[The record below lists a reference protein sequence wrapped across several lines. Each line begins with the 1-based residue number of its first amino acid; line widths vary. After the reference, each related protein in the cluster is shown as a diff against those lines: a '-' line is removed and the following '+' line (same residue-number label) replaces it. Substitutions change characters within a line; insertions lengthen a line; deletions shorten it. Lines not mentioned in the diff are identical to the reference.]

1 MRKVKNRIILRI
13 VKPLLVILIILF
25 VFFSIYFNIALRK
38 NLKVNLYENLAK
50 DTTIISQEVN
60 KFFSKYIQIVNQMKA
75 DDELKDYI
83 RYIKSDKDKYDY
95 LYFDNVVDILQNIE
109 SSDNQL
115 YYTWIGVNSINEFL
129 TVSRYFYGGPDYN
142 YSVRPWYIELLKNNG
157 EIIVSSPYSE
167 VTSKEHVVSV
177 VAPIMKESEEDKDV
191 KYNIGQVS
199 IDIKIERIK
208 EYISNYSLGE
218 DGHAILIT
226 GDGKYVTF
234 PKGWSEKDN
243 ILDEEGTLSELGQK
257 MIAGEIG
264 VGEYDYNGVAVY
276 FAYAPV
282 GINGWAV
289 GAYIPKA
296 EIDKQIY
303 LFNIMS
309 ILLLVAAIT
318 IIAIFIII
326 LRLKNDN
333 KELSKVNDKLLMKDK
348 ELRVQYN
355 EIQTYANKLKEKEEY
370 IRDLAYL
377 DPLTGLPNRRQFIE
391 NLYKS
396 IEDRNSGAVIM
407 LDLDNFKDINDTLGH
422 IYGDKVLIKI
432 SEILSGYNDKNTFI
446 SRFGG
451 DEFLILLNTQDSST
465 CVKLFVKK
473 IVDIFNNKIIID
485 NDEIYISVS
494 IGVSLFPQHCNSV
507 NELIMN
513 ADTAMYHVKK
523 SGKNNY
529 IFFNENMK
537 SKLMEKKKVEK
548 ILHQAL
554 REKSFEL
561 FYQPQVDVMTGEQVA
576 AEALLRLKDSKISP
590 AVFIPVAEET
600 GRIIEIGRRVVEEV
614 ARQQSEWKEKGIK
627 LRPIAINFSAEQI
640 NDHNFIPFL
649 KDTLKKYDIEPQ
661 YIDIEI
667 TESVFMN
674 NEYKTIEFLNELK
687 SMGVSISLD
696 DFGTGYS
703 SISYLTFIPV
713 DKIKLDK
720 SLIDEFLANG
730 EINVISNII
739 ALAHSLDLVVVAEGV
754 EDKGQSQLLLKS
766 NCDYIQGYLYSKP
779 VTAEEFE
786 NIYDIKLPKIT
797 NDNSN

>member
-1 MRKVKNRIILRI
+1 MRKGQNGIILKTIRSSLI
-13 VKPLLVILIILF
+13 ILIILF
-25 VFFSIYFNIALRK
+25 VFFGIYFNVALRH
-38 NLKVNLYENLAK
+38 NLKVNLYKNLAK

-60 KFFSKYIQIVNQMKA
+60 KYFSKYIEIVNQMRA
-75 DDELKDYI
+75 GDELKDYI
-83 RYIKSDKDKYDY
+83 RYIKSDKDKYSY
-95 LYFDNVVDILQNIE
+95 IYFDKVLDILKNIE

-115 YYTWIGVNSINEFL
+115 YYTWIGINSINEFL
-129 TVSRYFYGGPDYN
+129 TSRNDFYRDDDY
-142 YSVRPWYIELLKNNG
+142 YYAIRPWYIELLKNNG
-157 EIIVSSPYSE
+157 EIIITSPYNE
-167 VTSKEHVVSV
+167 IASKEHVVSV
-177 VAPIMKESEEDKDV
+177 VAPIMKENEEDKDV
-191 KYNIGQVS
+191 KDNIGQVGV
-199 IDIKIERIK
+199 DIKIERIK
-208 EYISNYSLGE
+208 DYVSNYSLGE

-226 GDGKYVTF
+226 GDGRYVTS
-234 PKGWSEKDN
+234 PEGWSDKDN
-243 ILDEEGTLSELGQK
+243 ILHEEGSLSKIGQK
-257 MIAGEIG
+257 IISGEVG
-264 VGEYDYNGVAVY
+264 VGEYEYNGIPVY

-309 ILLLVAAIT
+309 IFLFGAAI
-318 IIAIFIII
+318 IIIIIFITI

-333 KELSKVNDKLLMKDK
+333 EELSEVNNKLLIKDK

-355 EIQTYANKLKEKEEY
+355 EIEAYVYKLKGKEEY
-370 IRDLAYL
+370 IRELAYL
-377 DPLTGLPNRRQFIE
+377 DPLTGTPNRRKFIE
-391 NLYKS
+391 NLHKS
-396 IEDRNSGAVIM
+396 IQDRNSGAVIM

-432 SEILSGYNDKNTFI
+432 SKILSEFNDKNTFV

-451 DEFLILLNTQDSST
+451 DEFLILVNNQDSVVSI
-465 CVKLFVKK
+465 KSFVKK
-473 IVDIFNNKIIID
+473 LVDTFNNKIMID
-485 NDEIYISVS
+485 KDEIYISSS
-494 IGVSLFPQHCNSV
+494 IGVTLFPQDSNSV

-523 SGKNNY
+523 ASKNNY
-529 IFFNENMK
+529 IFFSEKMK
-537 SKLMEKKKVEK
+537 AKLIEKKKVEK
-548 ILHQAL
+548 ALRVAL

-561 FYQPQVDVMTGEQVA
+561 FYQPQVDTATGKPVA
-576 AEALLRLKDSKISP
+576 AEALLRLKNNKISP

-600 GRIIEIGRRVVEEV
+600 GRIIEIGRWVVEEV
-614 ARQQSEWKEKGIK
+614 ARQQSEWKNKGIE

-640 NDHNFIPFL
+640 NDHKFIIFL
-649 KDTLKKYDIEPQ
+649 KDILKKYDIEPQ

-674 NEYKTIEFLNELK
+674 NEHKTIEFLNELK

-720 SLIDEFLANG
+720 SLIDQFLANG
-730 EINVISNII
+730 EINVIGNII
-739 ALAHSLDLVVVAEGV
+739 ALAHSLDLSVVAEGV
-754 EDKGQSQLLLKS
+754 EDKEQSKLLLQG

-779 VTAEEFE
+779 LNAKEFE
-786 NIYDIKLPKIT
+786 KIYNTKLSCILKK
-797 NDNSN
+797 